1 MTATPIETEVKV
13 PVHSAKYAGALL
25 ANKGFTIRT
34 PRHFE
39 VNLILDSPDNH
50 LRSQGE
56 ILRLREAN
64 KQVIL
69 TYKGPATVDR
79 HKSRVEVEVGVE
91 SLPAALFIFERLGYR
106 ARFRYEK
113 YRTEYTR
120 LGDPGV
126 VVLDET
132 PIGVYIEIEGPAS
145 WIDST
150 ARKLGFTENDYLTAS
165 YGRLYLE
172 YCAANGTD
180 PTHMVFTPP
189 A

>member
-1 MTATPIETEVKV
+1 MTATPTETEVKV
-13 PVHSAKYAGALL
+13 RVHSAKYAGALL
-25 ANKGFTIRT
+25 TNKGFAIRT

-39 VNLILDSPDNH
+39 ANLILDSPENH

-56 ILRLREAN
+56 ILR
-64 KQVIL
+64 
-69 TYKGPATVDR
+69 PATVDR

-132 PIGVYIEIEGPAS
+132 PIGDYIEIEGPAS

-172 YCAANGTD
+172 HCAAHGTD
-180 PTHMVFTPP
+180 PTHMVFAP
-189 A
+189 AV